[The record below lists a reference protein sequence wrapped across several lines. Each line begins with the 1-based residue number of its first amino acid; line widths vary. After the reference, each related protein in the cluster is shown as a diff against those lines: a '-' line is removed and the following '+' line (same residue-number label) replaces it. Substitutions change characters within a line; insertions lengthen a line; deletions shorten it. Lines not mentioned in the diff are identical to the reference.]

1 MRRPSSLPYLF
12 LFPALALYAAF
23 FIAPLFFAGS
33 LSFSQWNLISPKKEF
48 VGLDNYAA
56 LFEDPVFW
64 ISLRNTVVY
73 AVATVFP
80 SMAGAL
86 VLAAVIERSGKRAR
100 AVFRTLFFLP
110 VIASLA
116 VTGLVWAMLLN
127 PVGGHFN
134 IILGMLGIRGPNWL
148 NDPFW
153 AMASLVMV
161 GVWRG
166 VSYNLIL
173 YIAGIQ
179 GIDSQYYEAA
189 RIDGAGATGQFFH
202 ITVPLLSHVSL
213 FVLVVSVIQSFQVFA
228 TVNIMTKGGPNNAT
242 NVLVYQ
248 VYQEAFQF
256 FDIGRS
262 SAAAVVMLVLVLAV
276 AIAQIRMIESS
287 ESSMA
292 R

>member
-1 MRRPSSLPYLF
+1 M
-12 LFPALALYAAF
+12 
-23 FIAPLFFAGS
+23 AGS
-33 LSFSQWNLISPKKEF
+33 
-48 VGLDNYAA
+48 
-56 LFEDPVFW
+56 
-64 ISLRNTVVY
+64 
-73 AVATVFP
+73 
-80 SMAGAL
+80 L
-86 VLAAVIERSGKRAR
+86 VLAAVVERSGKKAR
-100 AVFRTLFFLP
+100 TVFRTLFFLP

-127 PVGGHFN
+127 PVGGHVN
-134 IILGMLGIRGPNWL
+134 LILGMLGVTAPNWL
-148 NDPFW
+148 NEPGW

-161 GVWRG
+161 GIWRG

-179 GIDSQYYEAA
+179 GIDAQYYEAA
-189 RIDGAGATGQFFH
+189 RIDGAGAVGQFFH
-202 ITVPLLSHVSL
+202 ITVPLLSHVNL

-262 SAAAVVMLVLVLAV
+262 SAAAIVMLILVLAV
-276 AIAQIRMIESS
+276 AVAQIRMIDRS
-287 ESSMA
+287 ETSKA